1 VNNTLKRNNKM
12 VEMLNI
18 EVDLSD
24 KDAEKLEEYDEVRV
38 RDEVRKVLEEL
49 ASASDYQDELH
60 DRMNIDSKDDE
71 ELTEEELK
79 HEVQR
84 FLRGERRKDPRVNR

>member
-1 VNNTLKRNNKM
+1 M

-18 EVDLSD
+18 EVDVSD
-24 KDAEKLEEYDEVRV
+24 GDAEALEEYDDVRV
-38 RDEVRKVLEEL
+38 RDEVRKVLVEL

-60 DRMNIDSKDDE
+60 RRMNIDQKDDE

-84 FLRGERRKDPRVNR
+84 FLRGERRKDPRLNQ

>member
-1 VNNTLKRNNKM
+1 M

-24 KDAEKLEEYDEVRV
+24 EDAEALEEYDEVRV

-60 DRMNIDSKDDE
+60 DRMDITKNDDE
-71 ELTEEELK
+71 DLTQEELK

-84 FLRGERRKDPRVNR
+84 FLRGERRTDPRLNQ